1 MNPPNTDTKGHRRQS
16 TKAVTQCPFPF
27 SAIPVPLPTFKPKAE
42 GTGMAPAQAGVLAG
56 ETQPLTE
63 YKVLQDLLQHFLQDL
78 RVGDG
83 VQQPPFLWLGEDNVS
98 KSLTIYLAIL
108 QEDLSAKVLQ
118 DLLMGLGVG
127 LHH

>member
-1 MNPPNTDTKGHRRQS
+1 
-16 TKAVTQCPFPF
+16 
-27 SAIPVPLPTFKPKAE
+27 
-42 GTGMAPAQAGVLAG
+42 MAPAQAGVLAG
-56 ETQPLTE
+56 WTWPLTE
-63 YKVLQDLLQHFLQDL
+63 YKVLQDLLQHLLQDL

-108 QEDLSAKVLQ
+108 QEDLGPKVLQ